1 MVAKTSIYYDIV
13 TEFQNKGAKQAQ
25 QSMGLLEKSASSLGK
40 KLAATFGAAALL
52 KFGKDAVHM
61 AAEENRQ
68 FAILGNTL
76 NNLGLGFAAV
86 SSRTFIENLAL
97 ASGVANDVLT
107 PAYQKLLIATG
118 NVIQSQKDLQTA
130 MDVSMATGK
139 DLDAVT
145 TAISKGYLGNT
156 TALSR
161 LGAGLDKTLL
171 KTGNMDAIMKKLSAT
186 FAGSTATSVDTAA
199 GSMARITEATRQ
211 ATEAIGNGLIGAF
224 TSLTAGGSITN
235 AINDIVK
242 FGTTI
247 GNAIAEIG
255 DLIAAV
261 KRTPIVGSILNSV
274 FKNLF
279 DSPLFKG
286 VAFLAKL
293 KANKNLPSALSA
305 GELTG
310 QSMLATSAQAKVTA
324 QRLADAKSTAT
335 ILANT
340 KKTTAELKA
349 QAALKA
355 LGTTS
360 DDLAKAELLAALK
373 HDMSNEAKLQ
383 VQYQLDLLNLQN
395 LSGDALIKATDNA
408 IYLKEQV
415 LAAYGLI
422 QLANGA
428 VVNFATAKNP
438 FEGFDVTL
446 TALLKALYGVND
458 AVVTIS
464 QSITKA
470 NGAALGLSQSLLD
483 RYAGTYQPP
492 VGGTDGIAPYATT
505 VPSLNPYG
513 QAPTGISGGALTG
526 QSMLGLTI
534 SLDPGLIVSTTNAA
548 TANGTALNV
557 NRTNNNFGTTG
568 SGF

>member
-25 QSMGLLEKSASSLGK
+25 QSMGILEKSASSLGK

-61 AAEENRQ
+61 AAEENKQ
-68 FAILGNTL
+68 FTILGNTL
-76 NNLGLGFAAV
+76 NNLGLGFASVNSKA
-86 SSRTFIENLAL
+86 FIENLAL
-97 ASGVANDVLT
+97 ASGVAIDTLI
-107 PAYQKLLIATG
+107 PAYQQLLVATG
-118 NVIQSQKDLQTA
+118 DVTLSQKDLAIA
-130 MDVSMATGK
+130 MDVSIATGK
-139 DLDAVT
+139 ELSAVT

-161 LGAGLDKTLL
+161 LGAGLDKALL
-171 KTGNMDAIMKKLSAT
+171 KTGDMNAIMLKLSST
-186 FAGSTATSVDTAA
+186 FAGSTTAA
-199 GSMARITEATRQ
+199 AETSAGAIARLTEATRQ
-211 ATEAIGNGLIGAF
+211 ATVQIGDGLIGAF
-224 TSLTAGGSITN
+224 TSLTAGGSLIN
-235 AINDIVK
+235 AIENIVK

-247 GNAIAEIG
+247 GNAIAEVG
-255 DLIAAV
+255 DLIASV
-261 KRTPIVGSILNSV
+261 KRMPIVGTILTQT
-274 FKNLF
+274 FKALF
-279 DSPLFKG
+279 TDNPLYKG
-286 VAFLAKL
+286 ITLLAKL
-293 KANKNLPSALSA
+293 KTNKNLPSSLSA

-310 QSMLATSAQAKVTA
+310 QSMLATQAQAKVTA
-324 QRLADAKSTAT
+324 QRLLDAKSTANV
-335 ILANT
+335 LANT

-355 LGTTS
+355 LGNPS
-360 DDLAKAELLAALK
+360 DDLAKAELLAALQ
-373 HDMSNEAKLQ
+373 HDMSAEAKLQ

-458 AVVTIS
+458 VMVTIG
-464 QSITKA
+464 QSISQA

-492 VGGTDGIAPYATT
+492 VGGTSGIAPYADQNPF
-505 VPSLNPYG
+505 VYPSAPPSGLSAADLYNTNPFN
-513 QAPTGISGGALTG
+513 IN
-526 QSMLGLTI
+526 I
-534 SLDPGLIVSTTNAA
+534 SLDQGLIVSTTNAA
-548 TANGTALNV
+548 SAAGSQITI
-557 NRTNNNFGTTG
+557 NRNQNQFV
-568 SGF
+568 

>member
-25 QSMGLLEKSASSLGK
+25 QSMGILEKSAASLGK

-52 KFGKDAVHM
+52 KFGKDAVTM
-61 AAEENRQ
+61 AANENKA
-68 FAILGNTL
+68 FTLLGNTL
-76 NNLGLGFAAV
+76 NNLGLGFASVNSKA
-86 SSRTFIENLAL
+86 FIENLAL
-97 ASGVANDVLT
+97 ASGVAIDTLI
-107 PAYQKLLIATG
+107 PAYQQLLVATG
-118 NVIQSQKDLQTA
+118 DVALSQKDLAIA

-139 DLDAVT
+139 DLAAVT
-145 TAISKGYLGNT
+145 TAISKAYLGNT

-161 LGAGLDKTLL
+161 LGAGLDKALL
-171 KTGNMDAIMKKLSAT
+171 KTGDMNLIMARLSST
-186 FAGSTATSVDTAA
+186 FAGSTTAAADTAGGA
-199 GSMARITEATRQ
+199 IARLTEATRQ
-211 ATEAIGNGLIGAF
+211 ATVQIGDGLIGAF
-224 TSLTAGGSITN
+224 TSLTAGGSLTN

-242 FGTTI
+242 LGTTI
-247 GNAIAEIG
+247 GNAIAEVG

-261 KRTPIVGSILNSV
+261 KRMPIVGTILTSV
-274 FKNLF
+274 FKGLF
-279 DSPLFKG
+279 TDNIVFKG
-286 VAFLAKL
+286 ITALAKL
-293 KANKNLPSALSA
+293 KENKNAPSAVSA

-310 QSMLATSAQAKVTA
+310 QSMLATKAQAKVTA
-324 QRLADAKSTAT
+324 AKLAEAKSTAT

-355 LGTTS
+355 LGNPA
-360 DDLAKAELLAALK
+360 DDLAKAELIAALQK
-373 HDMSNEAKLQ
+373 DVSAEAKLQ
-383 VQYQLDLLNLQN
+383 LQYQLDLLNLQN
-395 LSGDALIKATDNA
+395 LSGDALQKASDQA
-408 IYLKEQV
+408 LYLKEQV

-464 QSITKA
+464 QSITRA

-483 RYAGTYQPP
+483 KYAGTYQPP
-492 VGGTDGIAPYATT
+492 VGGTDGIAPYASIA
-505 VPSLNPYG
+505 PSINPYT
-513 QAPTGISGGALTG
+513 QAPSGLSAADLYNTNPFNIN
-526 QSMLGLTI
+526 I
-534 SLDPGLIVSTTNAA
+534 SLDQGLIVSTTNAA
-548 TANGTALNV
+548 SAAGSQITI
-557 NRTNNNFGTTG
+557 NRNQNQFV
-568 SGF
+568 

>member
-25 QSMGLLEKSASSLGK
+25 QSMGLLEKSANSLGK

-171 KTGNMDAIMKKLSAT
+171 KTGNMDAIMRKLSAT

-247 GNAIAEIG
+247 GNAIKQIG
-255 DLIAAV
+255 DIIAAI
-261 KRTPIVGSILNSV
+261 KRMPIVGSILNSA
-274 FKNLF
+274 FKELF
-279 DSPLFKG
+279 NTNPLIK
-286 VAFLAKL
+286 VVTVLSKMQT
-293 KANKNLPSALSA
+293 NKNAPSALSA

-310 QSMLATSAQAKVTA
+310 QSMLATAAQTKVTA
-324 QRLADAKSTAT
+324 QRLADAKSTAN

-340 KKTTAELKA
+340 KKTTAELKL
-349 QAALKA
+349 QNQLKI
-355 LGTTS
+355 LGDPSTN
-360 DDLAKAELLAALK
+360 LQKAELLAALQK
-373 HDMSNEAKLQ
+373 DISASARD
-383 VQYQLDLLNLQN
+383 QLNIQLLLLNATTQTGAALQKSVDDATI
-395 LSGDALIKATDNA
+395 LTQKALIAQG
-408 IYLKEQV
+408 QV
-415 LAAYGLI
+415 MLI
-422 QLANGA
+422 DGSIVDL
-428 VVNFATAKNP
+428 ATAKNP
-438 FEGFDVTL
+438 FEGWDQYVQDALNAILKLKKEMQNLNFVYP
-446 TALLKALYGVND
+446 TAPP
-458 AVVTIS
+458 T
-464 QSITKA
+464 
-470 NGAALGLSQSLLD
+470 GLSAADL
-483 RYAGTYQPP
+483 YNTNPYN
-492 VGGTDGIAPYATT
+492 IAPYTDQNTFSYPSAPPTGLSSSSFYSP
-505 VPSLNPYG
+505 VSLNI
-513 QAPTGISGGALTG
+513 T
-526 QSMLGLTI
+526 
-534 SLDPGLIVSTTNAA
+534 LDKGLIIDTTNAA
-548 TANGTALNV
+548 SAAGSQVTI
-557 NRTNNNFGTTG
+557 NRNQNQFV
-568 SGF
+568 